1 MSSRPNGRTAFEGL
15 RPTIVREPRRT
26 PVSGDAEARLLDK
39 RPENHQ
45 QPAAQMPPDKLDNA
59 IEPEQAVETTLVN
72 EEARAFPHPK
82 LLTKKKRDLL
92 IPVTFRMPQSLKAR
106 LEKTAREREINQTD
120 LINEAIEL
128 NLSRY
133 L

>member
-1 MSSRPNGRTAFEGL
+1 MSSRPAGRTAFEGL
-15 RPTIVREPRRT
+15 RPTIMREPLRT
-26 PVSGDAEARLLDK
+26 PVSSDAEARLLDK
-39 RPENHQ
+39 PTESQPELVSGSPPASGEGNSPNVEAILADEASRP
-45 QPAAQMPPDKLDNA
+45 
-59 IEPEQAVETTLVN
+59 
-72 EEARAFPHPK
+72 FPSPR

-92 IPVTFRMPQSLKAR
+92 IPVTFRMPQSLKHR
-106 LEKTAREREINQTD
+106 LEKTARDREINQTD

>member
-1 MSSRPNGRTAFEGL
+1 M
-15 RPTIVREPRRT
+15 REPRRT
-26 PVSGDAEARLLDK
+26 PVSSDAEARLLDK
-39 RPENHQ
+39 PIESPPELVESGSL
-45 QPAAQMPPDKLDNA
+45 PPGGQAGLPNA
-59 IEPEQAVETTLVN
+59 EAIVAD
-72 EEARAFPHPK
+72 EEAKPFPSPK

-92 IPVTFRMPQSLKAR
+92 IPVTFRMPQSLKHR
-106 LEKTAREREINQTD
+106 LEKTARDREINQTD